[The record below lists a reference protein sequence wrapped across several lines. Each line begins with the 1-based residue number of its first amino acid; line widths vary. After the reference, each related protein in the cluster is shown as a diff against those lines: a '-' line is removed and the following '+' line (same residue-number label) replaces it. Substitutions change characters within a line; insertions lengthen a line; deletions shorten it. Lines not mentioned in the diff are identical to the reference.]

1 MGWTTSNDYK
11 GKIMADKDE
20 KKVAEKK
27 KSDVVVAG
35 AAMFEADAGAGMQMT
50 EDDLALPFLKIVSSE
65 LLNQDEA
72 IADKAKLGD
81 MINSVTKQVYSGKT
95 PIKVIPCHYK
105 REFLMWAPRGSGN
118 GAPLKIFGPEDQRPS
133 TTRSADDNKEY
144 VDGMQGEY
152 IDETHQHYVLILE
165 DNGTWSNALISMKS
179 TQLKKSRQWNSMIA
193 TRSMVGANGPFTPPR
208 FSHIY
213 NLSTNKEENSKGVW
227 HGWKIELEGAIEDA
241 GQYQAAKSF
250 HQAISA
256 GTVTVK
262 HEDGGPAKSG
272 QPAAAQ
278 ATGDDDSDQ
287 IPW

>member
-1 MGWTTSNDYK
+1 
-11 GKIMADKDE
+11 MADKDE

-118 GAPLKIFGPEDQRPS
+118 GAPLRFSAQRISDHPPLAAQTITRSTLTACRASTSMRRTS
-133 TTRSADDNKEY
+133 TTC
-144 VDGMQGEY
+144 
-152 IDETHQHYVLILE
+152 
-165 DNGTWSNALISMKS
+165 
-179 TQLKKSRQWNSMIA
+179 
-193 TRSMVGANGPFTPPR
+193 
-208 FSHIY
+208 
-213 NLSTNKEENSKGVW
+213 
-227 HGWKIELEGAIEDA
+227 
-241 GQYQAAKSF
+241 
-250 HQAISA
+250 
-256 GTVTVK
+256 
-262 HEDGGPAKSG
+262 
-272 QPAAAQ
+272 
-278 ATGDDDSDQ
+278 
-287 IPW
+287 